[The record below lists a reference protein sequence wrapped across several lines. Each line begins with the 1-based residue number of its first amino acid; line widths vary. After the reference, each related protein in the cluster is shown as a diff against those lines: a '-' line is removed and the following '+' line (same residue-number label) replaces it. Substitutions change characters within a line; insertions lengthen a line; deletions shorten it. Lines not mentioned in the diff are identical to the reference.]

1 MNLSEYSSEV
11 VGFDST
17 FDKDKEVMVRDAGT
31 DAMEPDLKTSDSST
45 STNDRKETGVS
56 HCHVC
61 AKLRRSVIAKY
72 F

>member
-1 MNLSEYSSEV
+1 MNLSDFSSEV

-31 DAMEPDLKTSDSST
+31 DAMESELKTSDSST

-56 HCHVC
+56 HDC
-61 AKLRRSVIAKY
+61 AY
-72 F
+72 